1 MENTA
6 RVITESELQK
16 IVGALEPHELQ
27 GAVALMGMAFHQ
39 LLLKKAMS
47 DEEKLFTSVL
57 FFNLAKAFAEQHG
70 VPHEVLEKV
79 LQGEIN
85 LVSFEV
91 VPAEKIEE
99 VLKETE
105 TPPIITPST
114 GRHVH

>member
-39 LLLKKAMS
+39 LLLKKAIS

-105 TPPIITPST
+105 TPPITTPPT
-114 GRHVH
+114 GRHIH